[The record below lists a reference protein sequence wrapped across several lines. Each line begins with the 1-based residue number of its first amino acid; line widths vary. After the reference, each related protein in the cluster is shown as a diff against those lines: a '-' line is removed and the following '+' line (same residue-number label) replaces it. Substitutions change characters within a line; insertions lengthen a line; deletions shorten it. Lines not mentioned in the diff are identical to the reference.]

1 MERLNNLI
9 KEHYLIDTKRSSLS
23 NLIKKIKL
31 DNELYS
37 FIDNYQNYGTFKQK
51 FYNFTKN
58 FTKEP
63 LCPVCNINKL
73 NWVENNSVYRSTC
86 STKCNGKLTGTKNNP
101 KKELHPSLET
111 KQDYINYF
119 NLSKIKLT
127 ESNLKNVYP
136 DLVKEISSLPIKFP
150 DRYVE
155 NVYYYLYELKNV
167 PICKYCNYST
177 VKFDTFLNGYHDYC
191 SVKCSSN
198 STEKKNA
205 IINTCLT
212 KYGVKNIGEI
222 TRNKAN
228 ETMNE
233 RYGGHISTTEQ
244 YKNKYKETS
253 MINHGFEHPS
263 KSDIIKYKIKN
274 SLIERYGNDYIK
286 KIISETLKTKI
297 VNGTIYK
304 WTETELKD
312 IQSYRRSV
320 SYYTELTYKENI
332 DILNP
337 DNLERGIFTNHLDHI
352 FPVIEGWKNK
362 ICPKLISNLNN
373 LKLVSS
379 YENLSKGERTKMTV
393 EDFYIS
399 INNI

>member
-1 MERLNNLI
+1 MERLNILI

-31 DNELYS
+31 DNELYL
-37 FIDNYQNYGTFKQK
+37 FIDKYQDYGTFKQK
-51 FYNFTKN
+51 LYNYTN
-58 FTKEP
+58 NIITEP
-63 LCPVCNINKL
+63 VCTVCNINKL
-73 NWVENNSVYRSTC
+73 NWVEKNNLYRSTC
-86 STKCNGKLTGTKNNP
+86 SIICNGKLTGTKNNP
-101 KKELHPSLET
+101 KKEPHPYLET
-111 KQDYINYF
+111 KQDYLNYF

-127 ESNLKNVYP
+127 ESNLKNIYP

-150 DRYVE
+150 DKYAE
-155 NVYYYLYELKNV
+155 NVYYYLYQLKNV

-177 VKFDTFLNGYHDYC
+177 VKFNTFLNGYHDYC

-244 YKNKYKETS
+244 YKNKYRETS
-253 MINHGFEHPS
+253 FIRYGFEHYSQFDVNNYFVVNNPM
-263 KSDIIKYKIKN
+263 KN
-274 SLIERYGNDYIK
+274 KFNIK
-286 KIISETLKTKI
+286 KSLETKKEKGLILK
-297 VNGTIYK
+297 
-304 WTETELKD
+304 WSETELKD

-337 DNLERGIFTNHLDHI
+337 FNLNRGIHTNHIDHI

-379 YENLSKGERTKMTV
+379 YYNLFKGERTKMTV

-399 INNI
+399 INNKQ